1 MHVGQP
7 RLPRVA
13 VLSDILLVVLTGQ
26 TLAAGSPTPDE
37 AVREYL
43 AGIAASD
50 AERILGASAIDEMA
64 EGHRPSRSTLSTSCR
79 SPVTCWRTYRW
90 SPTGSP
96 R

>member
-64 EGHRPSRSTLSTSCR
+64 EGHRLAVLDERPPCGHRR
-79 SPVTCWRTYRW
+79 AEGGIAP
-90 SPTGSP
+90 
-96 R
+96 